1 MNEFSKRLRYIVA
14 KLIYFKDRKNTAQK
28 LKETHDWVNEQF
40 PLEIENRRKKLYPVK
55 RQAKKDKKNHVNLVR
70 NTLFIDGE
78 KCNTPLESTSS
89 IPSYASRVDQPEG
102 GATSTSTDSGNRR
115 ENKGACNGSTHDHNR
130 R

>member
-55 RQAKKDKKNHVNLVR
+55 RQAKKDKK
-70 NTLFIDGE
+70 TM
-78 KCNTPLESTSS
+78 
-89 IPSYASRVDQPEG
+89 
-102 GATSTSTDSGNRR
+102 
-115 ENKGACNGSTHDHNR
+115 
-130 R
+130 